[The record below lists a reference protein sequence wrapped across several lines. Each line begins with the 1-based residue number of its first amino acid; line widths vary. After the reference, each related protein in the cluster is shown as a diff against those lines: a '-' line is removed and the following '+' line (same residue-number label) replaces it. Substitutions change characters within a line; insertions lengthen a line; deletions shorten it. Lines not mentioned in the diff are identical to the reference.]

1 VGFIINEIAMKKIK
15 YQLIF
20 LKISALCLLISTLF
34 FSCSSS
40 KKIEKLDNEEITG
53 MLNSQRFVFVAERVN
68 PLRGSSRI
76 LTSSYDVTVKND
88 TLNCYLPYFGQ
99 AFQVPYNSTKSPL
112 EFKSFKFNYNI
123 KLNSKDDW
131 QVYIIPTDHPEV
143 QQLIFEIFGNGTATL
158 NIQNLHS
165 DPISFYGH
173 IEKVKD

>member
-1 VGFIINEIAMKKIK
+1 MGFYHKKAVMKKIK
-15 YQLIF
+15 YQPIF
-20 LKISALCLLISTLF
+20 KISVLCLLISTLF
-34 FSCSSS
+34 FSCSNS

-76 LTSSYDVTVKND
+76 LTSSYDVTIKND
-88 TLNCYLPYFGQ
+88 TIISYLPYFGQ
-99 AFQVPYNSTKSPL
+99 AFQAPSNPSKSPL
-112 EFKSFKFNYNI
+112 EFTSYKFSYNI
-123 KLNSKDDW
+123 KLNNKDDW
-131 QVYIIPTDHPEV
+131 QVYITPKDYSEV

>member
-1 VGFIINEIAMKKIK
+1 MKKTK
-15 YQLIF
+15 YQPVF
-20 LKISALCLLISTLF
+20 KISLLALLISALF
-34 FSCSSS
+34 FSCSNS
-40 KKIEKLDNEEITG
+40 KKIEKLDNEEIIA

-88 TLNCYLPYFGQ
+88 TLISYLPYFGQ
-99 AFQVPYNSTKSPL
+99 AFQAPYNPSKSPL
-112 EFKSFKFNYNI
+112 EFKSYKFSYNI
-123 KLNSKDDW
+123 KQNNKDDW
-131 QVYIIPTDHPEV
+131 QVYITPNDYPQV

-158 NIQNLHS
+158 NIQNMQS